1 MPTDRRSAEHARST
15 IVARCDTDMKSRVT
29 RRHFSRALL
38 GGAGLASPFSRAATS
53 PHPEPFSFV
62 LLGDLHFDK
71 LEHHDIDWLQKN
83 HPGDVSQVRNYSRI
97 TKEVH
102 PSLFATVR
110 ETIANLKA
118 ASGTP
123 VPFVI
128 HAGDLVEGLCG
139 TEKLAMQQDAEA
151 VEFVRAANF
160 GVPFL
165 FTKGNHDVTG
175 PGAAGAFKEVLH
187 PFLTKQAASFNAGK
201 LVNDCFAIEHS
212 DAQFCF
218 FDAYDKQSLDW
229 LEATLARRTARRC
242 FVIVHPPVVPYGARS
257 TWHIYSSEQ
266 DKPRRE
272 RLLELLGRHHAIV
285 LGGHIHKYNLL
296 TRVTPTPRSGKFVQL
311 GISSIISKPAAV
323 TAKDILSGVNEYNDD
338 QIKVEPNFSPATE
351 SERRAV
357 YEAEAPFVTEFQYAD
372 LPGYAVV
379 TVTSDRVT
387 AKIFS
392 GTSRQL
398 WRTVELAGAI

>member
-1 MPTDRRSAEHARST
+1 M
-15 IVARCDTDMKSRVT
+15 T
-29 RRHFSRALL
+29 RRHFSEALL
-38 GGAGLASPFSRAATS
+38 ATTALFSRAAT
-53 PHPEPFSFV
+53 PPRPETFSFV

-71 LEHHDIDWLQKN
+71 LEHHDLDWLQKD

-102 PSLFATVR
+102 PALFATVR
-110 ETIANLKA
+110 ETITE
-118 ASGTP
+118 TP

-139 TEKLAMQQDAEA
+139 TDKRAVQQDAEA
-151 VEFVRAANF
+151 VAFVREANL

-165 FTKGNHDVTG
+165 FAKGNHDVTG
-175 PGAAGAFKEVLH
+175 PGATDAFKEVLH
-187 PFLTKQAASFNAGK
+187 PFLTTQATALHAGEM
-201 LVNDCFAIEHS
+201 VNECFAFAHN
-212 DAQFCF
+212 DTQFCF
-218 FDAYDKQSLDW
+218 FDAYDKQSLEW
-229 LEATLARRTARRC
+229 LEATLAKRTARRC

-257 TWHIYSSEQ
+257 TWHIYSSER

-272 RLLELLGRHHAIV
+272 RLLELLGQHHAIV

-296 TRVTPTPRSGKFVQL
+296 TRVTPAPRSGRFVQL
-311 GISSIISKPAAV
+311 AISSVINKPAAA
-323 TAKDILSGVNEYNDD
+323 TAKDLLSGVNEYNGD
-338 QIKVEPNFSPATE
+338 QIRVEPNFSPATE
-351 SERRAV
+351 KERRSV
-357 YEAEAPFVTEFQYAD
+357 YEAEAPFVKEFQYAD

-379 TVTSDRVT
+379 TVGSDRVT

-398 WRTVELAGAI
+398 WRTVELAGA

>member
-1 MPTDRRSAEHARST
+1 
-15 IVARCDTDMKSRVT
+15 MKSRMT
-29 RRHFSRALL
+29 RRQFSGTCI
-38 GGAGLASPFSRAATS
+38 GGAVLASPLSRAATS
-53 PHPEPFSFV
+53 PRAEPFSFV

-71 LEHHDIDWLQKN
+71 LEHHDMDWLQKN
-83 HPGDVSQVRNYSRI
+83 HAGDVNQVRNYSRI

-110 ETIANLKA
+110 ETIANRKA
-118 ASGTP
+118 ATGSP
-123 VPFVI
+123 IPFVI

-139 TEKLAMQQDAEA
+139 NEKRAMQQDMEA
-151 VEFVRAANF
+151 VEFVQGANL

-175 PGAAGAFKEVLH
+175 PGAADAFKGVLR
-187 PFLTKQAASFNAGK
+187 PFLAKQASSFGSGK
-201 LVNDCFAIEHS
+201 LENDCFAIEHC

-218 FDAYDKQSLDW
+218 FDAYDNASLDW

-257 TWHIYSSEQ
+257 TWHIYSSER

-272 RLLELLGRHHAIV
+272 RLLELLGQHHAIV

-296 TRVTPTPRSGKFVQL
+296 TRVTPGPRSGKFVQL
-311 GISSIISKPAAV
+311 GVSSIISKPDAV
-323 TAKDILSGVNEYNDD
+323 TAKDTLFGVDRYNGD

-351 SERRAV
+351 HERRAV
-357 YEAEAPFVTEFQYAD
+357 YDAEAPFVKEFQYAD

-379 TVTSDRVT
+379 TVTSERVAAT
-387 AKIFS
+387 IFS

-398 WRTVELAGAI
+398 WRTVELAGPA